1 MGIYW
6 FHIIPTNWIGSFAH
20 PSHSFARNKITSQ
33 AAKDYFLMDYH
44 RLTMLMKPLKNYE
57 LGTTKL

>member
-20 PSHSFARNKITSQ
+20 PSHSFARNKNNQPSGKRLFFNGLPQIDHANETS
-33 AAKDYFLMDYH
+33 K
-44 RLTMLMKPLKNYE
+44 E
-57 LGTTKL
+57 L